1 MMTLSK
7 LAKLANVS
15 VSTASKAFSGSSE
28 VNEETREMIF
38 EIARKNGCFK
48 KFYNVKYPKLVIAI
62 IAPEFDSAYYTRYLS
77 YIQKFLHEKNCEL
90 CVSTTDFSIE
100 TEQNLLEYYCKHANV
115 DGIIAIQS
123 RSLVKENYEVPISF
137 IIPSQKQS
145 SGSSIFFEIEKAL
158 QKSIDYL
165 VEKKVDSIGFIG
177 ETLTKQKQERFQKAL
192 EKSGIAYDEE
202 LVSISDERFEEG
214 GYAAMEAL
222 FARKKAPRAIVCAYD
237 YMAIGAIR
245 CIYDHGFSVPEDIAI
260 LGFDD
265 ISQAKFLNPSLAS
278 IAAPVEQLCK
288 LATDAVLQQINGKS
302 AEQQQTL
309 EAKFHL
315 RKSFEI
321 S

>member
-15 VSTASKAFSGSSE
+15 VSTASKAFSGSRE

-38 EIARKNGCFK
+38 DIARKNGCFK

-100 TEQNLLEYYCKHANV
+100 TEQNLIEYYCKHANV
-115 DGIIAIQS
+115 DGIIAIQT

-137 IIPSQKQS
+137 IIPSQKQP

-165 VEKKVDSIGFIG
+165 VDKKVGSIGFIG

-214 GYAAMEAL
+214 GYVAMESL
-222 FARKKAPRAIVCAYD
+222 FARKKIPRAIVCAYD

-245 CIYDHGFSVPEDIAI
+245 CIYDHGLSVPEDIAV

-265 ISQAKFLNPSLAS
+265 IPQAKYLNPPLSS
-278 IAAPVEQLCK
+278 IAAPVEKICQM
-288 LATDAVLQQINGKS
+288 AADAIMYQIKGKEVEKEQRIE
-302 AEQQQTL
+302 AEL
-309 EAKFHL
+309 HL
-315 RKSFEI
+315 RKSTEI
-321 S
+321 V

>member
-1 MMTLSK
+1 
-7 LAKLANVS
+7 
-15 VSTASKAFSGSSE
+15 
-28 VNEETREMIF
+28 
-38 EIARKNGCFK
+38 
-48 KFYNVKYPKLVIAI
+48 
-62 IAPEFDSAYYTRYLS
+62 
-77 YIQKFLHEKNCEL
+77 
-90 CVSTTDFSIE
+90 
-100 TEQNLLEYYCKHANV
+100 LEYYCKHANV
-115 DGIIAIQS
+115 DGIIAIQT

-137 IIPSQKQS
+137 IIPSQKQP

-202 LVSISDERFEEG
+202 LVSISDARFEEG
-214 GYAAMEAL
+214 GYAAMEGL
-222 FARKKAPRAIVCAYD
+222 LARKKAPRAIVCAYD